1 MAQVRADTADNS
13 TFWYAGNLLEQ
24 FPLEDGRVSVASADP
39 NAWVPKLVKEWTFK
53 DIDLS
58 QLNEPRTF
66 ETGQVF
72 FGRLGC
78 AQCHKLDDEGGM
90 FGPDLSKLSAEK
102 HDPQYILRSILE
114 PSKDVDPKYA
124 VKTFQLDT
132 GELVTGLVV
141 NETNDDLEVLPDPL
155 NPTKP
160 MVLLK
165 DEIEDESES
174 GSSIMPEGTLNWLTH
189 QEILD
194 LLAYV
199 YAKGNED
206 HEFFRRD

>member
-1 MAQVRADTADNS
+1 M
-13 TFWYAGNLLEQ
+13 
-24 FPLEDGRVSVASADP
+24 
-39 NAWVPKLVKEWTFK
+39 
-53 DIDLS
+53 
-58 QLNEPRTF
+58 
-66 ETGQVF
+66 
-72 FGRLGC
+72 
-78 AQCHKLDDEGGM
+78 
-90 FGPDLSKLSAEK
+90 
-102 HDPQYILRSILE
+102 
-114 PSKDVDPKYA
+114 
-124 VKTFQLDT
+124 
-132 GELVTGLVV
+132 TGLVV
-141 NETNDDLEVLPDPL
+141 NETNDDLEVLTDPL